1 MLLHGEERQL
11 SNILSVIS
19 SCSSEK
25 GDWLS

>member
-19 SCSSEK
+19 HARRTREI
-25 GDWLS
+25 G

>member
-25 GDWLS
+25 GD